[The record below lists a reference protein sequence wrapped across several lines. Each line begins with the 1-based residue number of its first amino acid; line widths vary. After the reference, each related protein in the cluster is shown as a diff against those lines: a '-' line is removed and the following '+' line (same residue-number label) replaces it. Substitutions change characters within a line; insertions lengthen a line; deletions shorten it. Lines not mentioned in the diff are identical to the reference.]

1 MYRSL
6 NSKMCHFLKIFEAL
20 LWPNGLIFQVFSSVL
35 MRLCPLESKNTF
47 VLVLAIFMD
56 FWKFYVFGPRSNFS
70 VILLYIQCSFNQW
83 LGILKTEWI
92 LCLVSHNFTNMARE
106 AYLVS
111 FSFAF
116 ALFFPS
122 PFKSQTSKTHWSA
135 WEPGFKT
142 TRGEYLSKSP
152 TIQSLYQALDLGLKT
167 TRGDYL
173 SSE

>member
-111 FSFAF
+111 FPLAC
-116 ALFFPS
+116 LVPL
-122 PFKSQTSKTHWSA
+122 PLQVIDVKTHWSSSGH
-135 WEPGFKT
+135 GFKNHQGWIFVHHT
-142 TRGEYLSKSP
+142 VTF
-152 TIQSLYQALDLGLKT
+152 
-167 TRGDYL
+167 
-173 SSE
+173 